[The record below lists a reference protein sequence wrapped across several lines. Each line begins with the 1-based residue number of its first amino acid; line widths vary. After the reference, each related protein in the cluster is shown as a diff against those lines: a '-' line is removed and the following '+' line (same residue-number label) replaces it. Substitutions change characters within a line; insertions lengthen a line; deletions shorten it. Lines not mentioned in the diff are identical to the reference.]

1 MKYGCIGEH
10 LGHSFSKEIHKK
22 IADYE
27 YDLFEIAK
35 NDLYN
40 FMIKR
45 HFLAIN
51 VTIPYKEE
59 VIKYLDFIDETAKM
73 IGAVNTIVNKNGK
86 LYGYNTD
93 FSGMSAL
100 SDKIGIDMKDK
111 KVLILGT
118 GGTSKTAYAV
128 ATAKGAKTILKVS
141 RSSKDGV
148 ITYDD
153 AIKIHNDANI
163 IINTTPSGMFPN
175 NDTCPIDIDN
185 FPQLEGV
192 IDAVYNPLRTKL
204 IQKALSKGIK
214 AEGGLYMLV
223 AQAVFASEWFLDKKY
238 SLDTID
244 KIYNEILS
252 KKQNIVLTGM
262 PSCGKSTVGKI
273 LSEITSKEFL
283 DTDKMVVDSYGI
295 EIPKIFEKYGEKAF
309 RDAETKAIKI
319 AGKQNGVI
327 IATGGGAILRKEN
340 IDALKSNGKIYFI
353 DRPLEKLIPTEDRPL
368 SKDVLAIKKRY
379 DERYDIYCSTA
390 DVKIDADTTPQNVA
404 MLIKG
409 GHGI

>member
-10 LGHSFSKEIHKK
+10 LGHSFSKEIHEKL
-22 IADYE
+22 ADYE

-35 NDLYN
+35 NDLHD

-45 HFLAIN
+45 DFLAIN
-51 VTIPYKEE
+51 VTIPYKQD
-59 VIKYLDFIDETAKM
+59 VIKYLDYIDDTAKM

-100 SDKIGIDMKDK
+100 SDKIGIDMNEK

-118 GGTSKTAYAV
+118 GGTSKTANAV
-128 ATAKGAKTILKVS
+128 AVSKGAKTILKVS

-153 AIKIHNDANI
+153 AIKNHNDANI
-163 IINTTPSGMFPN
+163 VINTTPSGMFPN

-192 IDAVYNPLRTKL
+192 IDAVYNPLKTKL

-223 AQAVFASEWFLDKKY
+223 AQAVFASEWFLDKNY
-238 SLDTID
+238 SHDTID
-244 KIYNEILS
+244 KIYNEILF

-273 LSEITSKEFL
+273 LKDITLKEFL
-283 DTDKMVVDSYGI
+283 DTDKMVVDSYGM
-295 EIPKIFEKYGEKAF
+295 EIPEIFEKYGEKAF

-327 IATGGGAILRKEN
+327 IATGGGAVLRPEN
-340 IDALKSNGKIYFI
+340 INALKSNGKIYFL
-353 DRPLEKLIPTEDRPL
+353 DRPLNKLIPTEDRPL
-368 SKDVLAIKKRY
+368 AKDITAIKKRY
-379 DERYDIYCSTA
+379 DERYDIYCATA
-390 DVKIDADTTPQNVA
+390 DIKVDASLEPMAIA
-404 MLIKG
+404 MHIKG
-409 GHGI
+409 EHGI

>member
-10 LGHSFSKEIHKK
+10 LGHSFSKEIHEKL
-22 IADYE
+22 ADYE

-35 NDLYN
+35 NDLHN

-73 IGAVNTIVNKNGK
+73 IGAVNTIVNENGK

-118 GGTSKTAYAV
+118 GGTSKTAYTV

-153 AIKIHNDANI
+153 AIKNHNDANI

-175 NDTCPIDIDN
+175 NDDCPIDVDN
-185 FPQLEGV
+185 FPKLEGV